1 MYSRCIFS
9 GLAGWVAIVFAL
21 VLSGCAY
28 EGGTVAVAKDAAPP
42 HDADLIK
49 FLEALPDPVVKAE
62 SRSQRGNGP
71 VYEVWGQAYRVM
83 ESATDFW
90 QEGAA
95 FWYGTKFHGRETSSG
110 ERYDLYQL
118 TAAHRHLPLPTYVR
132 VTNLANG
139 RQTVVRVNDRGPF
152 HSDRIIDLSY
162 AAAVKLGFHNQG
174 IGQVRI
180 EVLEPEPPQQH
191 FMVQAGAFTEFARAQ
206 DSHEELQVL
215 TGVRGVVIQLPD
227 DGFYRVRLGPV
238 LAHEVQRLQA
248 ILEAADYGKPTL
260 IPTAAPMN

>member
-90 QEGAA
+90 QEPL
-95 FWYGTKFHGRETSSG
+95 GTARNFMA
-110 ERYDLYQL
+110 ER
-118 TAAHRHLPLPTYVR
+118 LPV
-132 VTNLANG
+132 ANAMIFI
-139 RQTVVRVNDRGPF
+139 N
-152 HSDRIIDLSY
+152 
-162 AAAVKLGFHNQG
+162 
-174 IGQVRI
+174 
-180 EVLEPEPPQQH
+180 
-191 FMVQAGAFTEFARAQ
+191 
-206 DSHEELQVL
+206 
-215 TGVRGVVIQLPD
+215 
-227 DGFYRVRLGPV
+227 
-238 LAHEVQRLQA
+238 
-248 ILEAADYGKPTL
+248 
-260 IPTAAPMN
+260 